1 MVLKCF
7 SWFSARWLNYDTT
20 YTISKKVCYQ
30 QTLKINKLGQCGVI
44 YVIFILTAG
53 FILGYAGAW
62 IVMRYGAWFG
72 TIDIPNSRS
81 SHCKAVPKGAG
92 LGILATMMLSG
103 LVLKIHWFIWLPAL
117 VISIASFWGADKYIL
132 PVSARLAI
140 HFVCSLFFVFFLLN
154 FRQADAGSYMVCLP
168 AMVFI
173 AGTANFYNFMDGI
186 DGIAGITGFI
196 AFGLVAFHA
205 RLSGAD
211 MAFIG
216 LSLALAFSCL
226 GFLCFNIP
234 RAKVFLGDV
243 GSILLGFVFACFI
256 VFLSENLMDFLV
268 MAGFLAPF
276 YFDEIYTMIVRI
288 RHKDILVKPHR
299 KHIYQLLANEGG
311 IGHWKISLGYG
322 TLQMIIGLAAILI
335 HPWGMIWLLGFYAV
349 CGLIFAG
356 FYILIRKRFATSEN

>member
-1 MVLKCF
+1 
-7 SWFSARWLNYDTT
+7 
-20 YTISKKVCYQ
+20 
-30 QTLKINKLGQCGVI
+30 
-44 YVIFILTAG
+44 VIFILTAG

-62 IVMRYGAWFG
+62 LVMRYGAWFG

-81 SHCKAVPKGAG
+81 SHFKAVPKGAG
-92 LGILATMMLSG
+92 LGILATLMLCG
-103 LVLKIHWFIWLPAL
+103 LVLEIPWFIWLPAF
-117 VISIASFWGADKYIL
+117 VISLASFWGADKYIL

-140 HFVCSLFFVFFLLN
+140 HFACSLFFVFFMLYS
-154 FRQADAGSYMVCLP
+154 RMADPGSFLVCLP

-173 AGTANFYNFMDGI
+173 AGTANFFNFMDGI
-186 DGIAGITGFI
+186 DGIAGITGFL

-205 RLSGAD
+205 QISGSDIAY
-211 MAFIG
+211 IG

-234 RAKVFLGDV
+234 RTKVFLGDV
-243 GSILLGFVFACFI
+243 GSILLGFVFACLI
-256 VFLSENLMDFLV
+256 VFLSDNLVDFFV

-288 RHKDILVKPHR
+288 RNQDVLVKPHR

-311 IGHWKISLGYG
+311 FAHWKISLGYG
-322 TLQMIIGLAAILI
+322 TLQIIIGLTAIWI
-335 HPWGMIWLLGFYAV
+335 HPGGMSWLLGFYAV

-356 FYILIRKRFATSEN
+356 IFILIRKRFATSEN